1 MATLCVKSKTDVIT
15 NSSSE
20 VYTCYFGE
28 DVKNIERVIN
38 LILAAGGSGKTC
50 SDLFTISLKYDYS
63 EEELREV
70 YKEVF
75 GSEEG
80 GKNSWLKCKI
90 KDPSTYPLEPSR
102 ADIDRMMEEFMDSY
116 YCDDGEMSVDG
127 PMIEGIEIIAKDP
140 YNEDLA
146 KEISSL
152 ITNIGESLNV
162 GFC

>member
-1 MATLCVKSKTDVIT
+1 
-15 NSSSE
+15 
-20 VYTCYFGE
+20 
-28 DVKNIERVIN
+28 
-38 LILAAGGSGKTC
+38 
-50 SDLFTISLKYDYS
+50 
-63 EEELREV
+63 
-70 YKEVF
+70 
-75 GSEEG
+75 
-80 GKNSWLKCKI
+80 
-90 KDPSTYPLEPSR
+90 
-102 ADIDRMMEEFMDSY
+102 MMEEFMDSY